1 MQSNQ
6 SKLVMAGLVAAHTV
20 TALEIKET
28 GLAQTTPA
36 ASINML
42 AQIQDGDISDSERAP
57 GNNNNDDVHNNDP
70 GTRPNIPEDD
80 EINEKIDMLTT
91 SQLAGLQ
98 AKEKFIC
105 DKIER
110 FRDEQVRIFCDMD
123 EQCREKSLAQ
133 KAASKAVI
141 DQAFADGVA
150 AAKKCRTD
158 FVESTLTKKEII
170 KGQLE
175 DLLNDAIQ
183 QIKELK
189 VEGIFADSG
198 IPTDEHKTAID
209 AAIAEIIGT
218 FESDSDLLLTNE
230 SDAFVET
237 LGIDLLA
244 FEDSGPA
251 TETDTCLDDVRA
263 AFRIVY
269 EGDDEDEPS
278 GTIGQ

>member
-218 FESDSDLLLTNE
+218 FETESDLLLTNE